1 MKKHPTVRALVLA
14 AVAFAAC
21 LLWISGCSSARVSN
35 EPTSTPIPT
44 PLVPLKPTYPV
55 RKGDIIANL
64 QFSGRIAAVTQE
76 ALFFRADGRIRTIY
90 AKAGDMVKKGQVL
103 ADLESLTK
111 LARQQALSQLAVRRA
126 EIRLEMANLQLQ
138 QVEKNAFTFYQKTY
152 DVPQKKYEVEL
163 AQIALDEVRL
173 SNEDLAI
180 NVSDAQIIS
189 PMDGRLLSSSILAG
203 GNATAYKEVMVVVDP
218 GVLEVSAE
226 LDSTMQPKVELNLP
240 ATVTI
245 PNRTDVQVTGKVRRL
260 PFAADGNT
268 NAQNKVQDIS
278 TRIALD
284 NPPAALGLAIGDR
297 VEVSL
302 LLQSRQNVLW
312 LPPQA
317 IRAFEGRK
325 FVIVQEGQVQRRLD
339 IKTGVQSDDKV
350 EIVEGL
356 TEGQNV
362 VAP

>member
-1 MKKHPTVRALVLA
+1 MKTHPTVRVLTLVAVALA
-14 AVAFAAC
+14 AV
-21 LLWISGCSSARVSN
+21 LLVLSGCSSNRVSS

-55 RKGDIIANL
+55 RRGDIVASL

-76 ALFFRADGRIRTIY
+76 ALFFRADGRIRSVY
-90 AKAGDMVKKGQVL
+90 AKAGDTVKKGQVL

-111 LARQQALSQLAVRRA
+111 LERQQALSRLAIRRA
-126 EIRLEMANLQLQ
+126 EIRLEMANLALQ

-152 DVPQKKYEVEL
+152 DVPQKKFEVEL

-180 NVSDAQIIS
+180 NISDAQITAPI
-189 PMDGRLLSSSILAG
+189 DGLLLSSSILAG
-203 GNATAYKEVMVVVDP
+203 GTATAYKEVMVVVNP
-218 GVLEVSAE
+218 NLLEVSAD
-226 LDSTMQPKVELNLP
+226 LDSTMQAKVELNLL
-240 ATVTI
+240 ATVTV
-245 PNRTDVQVTGKVRRL
+245 PSRSNLLVTGKVRRL
-260 PFAADGNT
+260 PLTADSST
-268 NAQNKVQDIS
+268 SAQNKVQDIS

-284 NPPAALGLAIGDR
+284 NPPTALGLGIGDR

-302 LLQSRQNVLW
+302 LLQSRSGVLW

-317 IRAFEGRK
+317 VRAFEGRK

-339 IKTGVQSDDKV
+339 VKTGVQSDDRV

-356 TEGQNV
+356 TEGQIV